1 MRFELF
7 SMFII
12 QEVFLNLKFACS
24 YSPLL
29 CLFSAICVFYVQ
41 WIFHWFRITFNWSVA
56 SQLCVCTLVQ
66 HQTSYKPKSESSFYV
81 YVQFFVECFRTKT
94 SQCLVKAFSVVSSF
108 MARIHIR
115 LNVSKIS
122 ESSFYVLECFRN
134 NHSLCLVIWVA
145 QDSVRL
151 AFEILHCLP
160 WSKPRTSLLLVHPGH
175 HHGLLIVLWRF
186 HQQQQSGHVGQ

>member
-1 MRFELF
+1 M
-7 SMFII
+7 
-12 QEVFLNLKFACS
+12 
-24 YSPLL
+24 
-29 CLFSAICVFYVQ
+29 
-41 WIFHWFRITFNWSVA
+41 
-56 SQLCVCTLVQ
+56 
-66 HQTSYKPKSESSFYV
+66 SESSFYV

-175 HHGLLIVLWRF
+175 HPGFLIVLWRF
-186 HQQQQSGHVGQ
+186 HLQQQSGHVGSLRNQSEPRTSPLLGYPIPSWLPPCSLGTPSAAALAEAAAEEETFTGF